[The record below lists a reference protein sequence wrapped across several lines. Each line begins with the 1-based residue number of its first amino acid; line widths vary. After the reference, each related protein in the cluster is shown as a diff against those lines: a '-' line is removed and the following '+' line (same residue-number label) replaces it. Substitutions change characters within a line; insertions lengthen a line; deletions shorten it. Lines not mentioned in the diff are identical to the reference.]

1 MTVVRGG
8 SVVRAACAEWPR
20 PRARPAALDSRAL
33 PPGAG
38 WAPDR
43 GFFLGQAARGCSQWK
58 LQTRLERC
66 VNTDYLLPQ
75 RFLCGRLFQL
85 GRLIPTCLSTQTS
98 YPDIRKLLKSNAW
111 SCLSSPGL
119 AWVAWSCLIEGPRE
133 TRALCSSCLGVTCS
147 RSCSLML
154 QASVLPVLG
163 LRSRHGRGSWGAP
176 SVYLS
181 DAGSRRSDS
190 QVTAHLNARSL
201 PVLPG
206 GLRVQAGGAWGK
218 KGVCLLTNWIL
229 GSPGPLQG
237 AWPEQGAACPLGA
250 L

>member
-43 GFFLGQAARGCSQWK
+43 GFFLGQAAQGCSQWK

-98 YPDIRKLLKSNAW
+98 YPDIRKLLKSNSW

-181 DAGSRRSDS
+181 DAGSILSDS
-190 QVTAHLNARSL
+190 QVTAHLNAPL
-201 PVLPG
+201 PPSAAWGPAGPG
-206 GLRVQAGGAWGK
+206 GGSLGK
-218 KGVCLLTNWIL
+218 KGGV
-229 GSPGPLQG
+229 SPDKLDPGFP
-237 AWPEQGAACPLGA
+237 GAAAGSLA
-250 L
+250 